1 MGSQLPMK
9 QAWWYNM
16 GDTMYSLGGSNEP
29 PELAIFLFFY
39 ILYIIYIF
47 YLTLLNKN
55 LNTLILNFFK
65 TDLK

>member
-29 PELAIFLFFY
+29 PELAIFIFIFFIYY
-39 ILYIIYIF
+39 I
-47 YLTLLNKN
+47 
-55 LNTLILNFFK
+55 
-65 TDLK
+65 